1 LRCPDTAF
9 TVRVPSVTGPEG
21 VRLTRRDV
29 LVLTTKTQQ
38 AEAAVAQWA
47 DVPVHDTDGQVV
59 GRASDQLPI
68 LTALNGVAGEE
79 IALRYFDRVFGV
91 CVWFPTVMVEPG
103 EVLVR
108 GAALRGIFHI
118 GRYGISPDPRGDT
131 AMMDALRRDWM
142 AADFEVV
149 QPGDVMR
156 WKYRKLIANVGNVL
170 QALLGDTTDATD
182 LRRAADAE
190 AREVLVAAGISIPDD
205 QEASAAWA
213 GYAVRPV
220 PGEPAVMGGS
230 TWQSLI
236 RGTGTIETT
245 YLNGEIALIARRMGR
260 SAPINAGLTAAARR
274 AAREGLEP
282 GAIDP
287 DQLRTQLNLE
297 TTAKE

>member
-1 LRCPDTAF
+1 MTSLTNLDT
-9 TVRVPSVTGPEG
+9 SS
-21 VRLTRRDV
+21 
-29 LVLTTKTQQ
+29 
-38 AEAAVAQWA
+38 
-47 DVPVHDTDGQVV
+47 
-59 GRASDQLPI
+59 GRAI
-68 LTALNGVAGEE
+68 LGLTPG
-79 IALRYFDRVFGV
+79 RSSKSV
-91 CVWFPTVMVEPG
+91 CTWLDVMLEPG

-108 GAALRGIFHI
+108 GAPLRGIFHI

-131 AMMDALRRDWM
+131 EMMDALRRDWT

-170 QALLGDTTDATD
+170 QALLGTTTDATD

-260 SAPINAGLTAAARR
+260 TAPINAGLTAAARR

>member
-1 LRCPDTAF
+1 LGGAGAVGSALGGLLARAGKEVLLVARGNHQREVAGNGLSVRCPDTAF

-21 VRLTRRDV
+21 MRLTRRDV

-38 AEAAVAQWA
+38 AEAALAQWA
-47 DVPVHDTDGQVV
+47 DVPVHDADGQVV

-91 CVWFPTVMVEPG
+91 CVWFPTVMLEPG
-103 EVLVR
+103 EVLMR
-108 GAALRGIFHI
+108 GAPLRGIFHI
-118 GRYGISPDPRGDT
+118 GRYGISPDPREDT

-220 PGEPAVMGGS
+220 PGEPAVMGG
-230 TWQSLI
+230 
-236 RGTGTIETT
+236 R
-245 YLNGEIALIARRMGR
+245 
-260 SAPINAGLTAAARR
+260 
-274 AAREGLEP
+274 P
-282 GAIDP
+282 G
-287 DQLRTQLNLE
+287 NH
-297 TTAKE
+297 